1 MDNNVESENSGGMAL
16 ALIKLISLKRA
27 HWADEMLIIGDEMSH
42 TG

>member
-16 ALIKLISLKRA
+16 TLIELISLKSA
-27 HWADEMLIIGDEMSH
+27 HWADEMSLIGDEMNH